1 MEQTEATQTQAVT
14 NAEPEFAALVG
25 IDWADKKHY
34 WSLSTPSGRTERGTL
49 DNTPEAVELR
59 MAELRLRF
67 QGRPVAVA
75 LEQRKGALIVMLSK
89 YDHLYL
95 YPVHPRTV
103 SKFREALYPSGA
115 KDDTKDADLLQEI
128 LAQHRN
134 HLRPLAP
141 DTKEMRIL
149 QAQVENRRK
158 LVDERTALAN
168 KLKDTLKIS
177 FPQVLRWFSDVSTE
191 VVCDL
196 LTRWPTLEDL
206 RRARPATVEK
216 FFQQHRCREESIRQ
230 RLDDIKN
237 AVAATGDAAIVN
249 PSRHMKA
256 TMPRGV

>member
-1 MEQTEATQTQAVT
+1 VEQTEATQTQAST

-34 WSLSTPSGRTERGTL
+34 WSLSTPSGRPERGTL

-128 LAQHRN
+128 LAKHRN

-141 DTKEMRIL
+141 DTKPRI
-149 QAQVENRRK
+149 QRR
-158 LVDERTALAN
+158 
-168 KLKDTLKIS
+168 
-177 FPQVLRWFSDVSTE
+177 
-191 VVCDL
+191 
-196 LTRWPTLEDL
+196 
-206 RRARPATVEK
+206 
-216 FFQQHRCREESIRQ
+216 
-230 RLDDIKN
+230 
-237 AVAATGDAAIVN
+237 
-249 PSRHMKA
+249 
-256 TMPRGV
+256 